1 MEAVRF
7 SETPANSYQ
16 TIQLNVPKYSQ
27 LTDLLTGSRAVAFL
41 EDDRLIQTSHES
53 VQLEPL
59 ISQPG

>member
-16 TIQLNVPKYSQ
+16 IIQLNVPKHSQ
-27 LTDLLTGSRAVAFL
+27 LTDLLTGSGAVAFL

-53 VQLEPL
+53 VQPEPL
-59 ISQPG
+59 ISQQG